1 MLESLRYPTMV
12 MSAVQAALEK
22 AGTFISMISSESFKS
37 SAAAAAS
44 GSGSAESS
52 SSNSKKKAK
61 SDARTAEAAA
71 PSSSHD
77 TARAVSRL
85 LESLNKL
92 QDLITE
98 VTQHVDE
105 IAGDSGQAV
114 QAGPSSEHS
123 SSLVYSA
130 LSTLGNHYQQLSHLF
145 TEPNITALLLYGI
158 IPHPPKSS
166 LFACYFICLSV
177 GRPNKL
183 NSNCLSHTSSP
194 SLFLPVAAHRLMLL
208 RSVIAPAVT
217 VNQSEVSDR
226 QREILNCDL
235 YSYLLLLRTA
245 C

>member
-37 SAAAAAS
+37 SAAAVS

-61 SDARTAEAAA
+61 SEASAAASAAAAA

-98 VTQHVDE
+98 VTQHVNE
-105 IAGDSGQAV
+105 IAGDSGQAA
-114 QAGPSSEHS
+114 QAGTGSKRS
-123 SSLVYSA
+123 SSLVFSA
-130 LSTLGNHYQQLSHLF
+130 LSTLGNHYLNLSHLL
-145 TEPNITALLLYGI
+145 TQPNITALFLNKI
-158 IPHPPKSS
+158 VSHPP
-166 LFACYFICLSV
+166 
-177 GRPNKL
+177 
-183 NSNCLSHTSSP
+183 
-194 SLFLPVAAHRLMLL
+194 
-208 RSVIAPAVT
+208 
-217 VNQSEVSDR
+217 Q
-226 QREILNCDL
+226 
-235 YSYLLLLRTA
+235 
-245 C
+245 

>member
-1 MLESLRYPTMV
+1 MLETLRYPTMV

-44 GSGSAESS
+44 GSGSGSGSGSAESS

-61 SDARTAEAAA
+61 SDSSAASTGA

-98 VTQHVDE
+98 VTQHVNE

-114 QAGPSSEHS
+114 QQSASRKHS
-123 SSLVYSA
+123 SSLVFSA
-130 LSTLGNHYQQLSHLF
+130 LSTLGNHYLNLSHLLKQ
-145 TEPNITALLLYGI
+145 PNITVLFLDETVPL
-158 IPHPPKSS
+158 PPQCYLPVPCLVS
-166 LFACYFICLSV
+166 LSLSFCQSI
-177 GRPNKL
+177 GLIKCILPADL
-183 NSNCLSHTSSP
+183 ILSLPLSP
-194 SLFLPVAAHRLMLL
+194 SPCSCTPPDAAQVR
-208 RSVIAPAVT
+208 
-217 VNQSEVSDR
+217 DR
-226 QREILNCDL
+226 
-235 YSYLLLLRTA
+235 A
-245 C
+245 CSHS